1 MSDDNK
7 TELTREWFRVQE
19 QLKEL
24 KEHESAL
31 RKQVVE
37 AHFPSELQAGTHKSE
52 IKEGVTLVVSVPK
65 KVSID
70 KGFFEEH
77 RAELQNRGFIGEDR
91 LIKPKYEV
99 SVSAL
104 KHLSDADKAK
114 FSEVF
119 VHSTGSP
126 TVSIEIKKG

>member
-1 MSDDNK
+1 MNDSNK

-24 KEHESAL
+24 KDHESEL
-31 RKQVVE
+31 RKQVVSAYFE
-37 AHFPSELQAGTHKSE
+37 SDLQAGTHKAP

-65 KVSID
+65 KVTID

-77 RAELQNRGFIGEDR
+77 KAELTHRGFIGEDR

-114 FSEVF
+114 FGEVF

-126 TVSIEIKKG
+126 SVSVEIKKD